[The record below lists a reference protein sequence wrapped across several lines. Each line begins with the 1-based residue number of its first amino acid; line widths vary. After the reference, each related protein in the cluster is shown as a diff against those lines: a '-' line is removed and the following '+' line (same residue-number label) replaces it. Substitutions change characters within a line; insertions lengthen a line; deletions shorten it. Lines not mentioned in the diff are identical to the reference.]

1 MERTLVDSRSLGLPR
16 YIPDYDDYDEAYADD
31 YFEARGRAKPK
42 PKKQSIDLIPGVVV
56 RALGHHYDVETEDGE
71 RQCRVRGRLLQER
84 GKDTLV
90 AVGDR
95 VMVMPE
101 GKRKGLIDLVEERT
115 SVLSRRRPGTSQI
128 VEDVILANPDQVLV
142 VFAVAQ
148 PEPHLRM
155 LDRFLVIAE
164 ANELPAIICVNKVDI
179 TGVDVAREKF
189 GLYAELG
196 YPVIYASAQN
206 GDGIDDLHKLLED
219 NLTVVAGP
227 SGVGKSTL
235 INAIHPDLNLRVGE
249 LREFE
254 GKGRHTTRSA
264 QLLHLPFGKDTYI
277 ADTPGIRELGLY
289 EIDPASLAF
298 FFVDIEPFVNDCRY
312 PNCTHTHEPGCAVQA
327 AVQAGK
333 ISPERYDSY
342 LRILQGEDL
351 QEEDW

>member
-1 MERTLVDSRSLGLPR
+1 MPR
-16 YIPDYDDYDEAYADD
+16 YIPDYDEYDEAYADD
-31 YFEARGRAKPK
+31 YFEAWTHEAKT
-42 PKKQSIDLIPGVVV
+42 QETGDDLIPGVVIH
-56 RALGHHYDVETEDGE
+56 ALGHHYDVETEDGL

-128 VEDVILANPDQVLV
+128 VEDVILANPDQVLI

-164 ANELPAIICVNKVDI
+164 SNELPAIICVNKVDL
-179 TGVDVAREKF
+179 TGVEVAKEMF
-189 GLYAELG
+189 GLYADLG
-196 YPVIYASAQN
+196 YPVIYASAEN
-206 GDGIDDLHKLLED
+206 GEGIDELHHLLD
-219 NLTVVAGP
+219 RLTVVAGP

-235 INAIHPDLNLRVGE
+235 INAIHPDLNLRVGD
-249 LREFE
+249 LRDFE

-264 QLLHLPFGKDTYI
+264 QLFHLPFGKDTYI

-298 FFVDIEPFVNDCRY
+298 FFVDIEPYVNQCRY

-333 ISPERYDSY
+333 IAPERYDSY

>member
-1 MERTLVDSRSLGLPR
+1 MPR
-16 YIPDYDDYDEAYADD
+16 NIPDYDDYDEVYADD
-31 YFEARGRAKPK
+31 YFEGRGRTKPK
-42 PKKQSIDLIPGVVV
+42 PKKQSSDLMPGVVV
-56 RALGHHYDVETEDGE
+56 RALGHHYEVETEDGE
-71 RQCRVRGRLLQER
+71 RICRVRGRLLQER

-101 GKRKGLIDLVEERT
+101 GKRKGLIDFVEERT

-128 VEDVILANPDQVLV
+128 VEDVILANPDQVLI
-142 VFAVAQ
+142 VFSVAQ

-155 LDRFLVIAE
+155 LDRFLVVAE
-164 ANELPAIICVNKVDI
+164 SNELPAIICVNKVDI
-179 TGVDVAREKF
+179 TGVDVAKDKF
-189 GLYAELG
+189 SLYANLG
-196 YPVIYASAQN
+196 YPLIFASATT
-206 GDGIDDLHKLLED
+206 GDGIDDLYHLLED
-219 NLTVVAGP
+219 KLTVVAGP

-249 LREFE
+249 LRGFE
-254 GKGRHTTRSA
+254 GKGRHTTRGA
-264 QLLHLPFGKDTYI
+264 QLFRLPLGKDTYI

-289 EIDPASLAF
+289 EIDPASLGF
-298 FFVDIEPFVNDCRY
+298 FFVDIEPFVNECRF
-312 PNCTHTHEPGCAVQA
+312 PNCTHTHEPGCAVHA